1 MELIKKIKEAEAQSQ
16 EIIDRAKAD
25 TVRLAEEGRKKRL
38 AVLSDAEQQ
47 RKRAIQSALAA
58 ARSQGLAEAQKL
70 KEQARKERQGL
81 RQKAEGK
88 IAAAAARVMN
98 YLKS

>member
-1 MELIKKIKEAEAQSQ
+1 MELIKKIKETEAQAQ

-88 IAAAAARVMN
+88 IAAAAARVMD

>member
-88 IAAAAARVMN
+88 IAAAAARVMD

>member
-1 MELIKKIKEAEAQSQ
+1 MELIRKIKEAEAQAL

-25 TVRLAEEGRKKRL
+25 TVRMAEEGRNKRL
-38 AVLSDAEQQ
+38 AALSEAELQ
-47 RKRAIQSALAA
+47 RKKAIASALAA
-58 ARSQGLAEAQKL
+58 AKSNGLAEAQKL

-88 IAAAAARVMN
+88 IAAAAARVMD